1 MSPDRD
7 AENESDMS
15 ASRAAQA
22 LHHRTGCIAHVGG
35 SPRRLGFLWRQAL
48 GDAGKRITGQR
59 LAVHASA
66 SAVAG

>member
-1 MSPDRD
+1 MCPDRD

-22 LHHRTGCIAHVGG
+22 LHHRTGYIAHVGG
-35 SPRRLGFLWRQAL
+35 SPRGLGFSLRQAL

-59 LAVHASA
+59 LAVHGGASA
-66 SAVAG
+66 LVG